1 MKAANM
7 TMKTLIITML
17 TLVTLIGTV
26 YSQQTKQSTKSKV
39 AEALPIGESKD
50 KSESKVNNQ
59 KIKEITIMTRKQK
72 SEEKFKQLFGEEIK
86 GIAETDPDFQEI
98 MNSFIFG
105 EVYNQGNLDNR
116 MRELTTIVVLTVN
129 QNLPQLKSQVAA
141 ALKIGVTP
149 IEIKEAVYQC
159 APYIG
164 FPKTLNAVNE
174 INGVFKGNNIVLPL
188 QSQKT
193 VSEETRLSKGIA
205 VQTEIFG
212 DLIPKMRAGAPENQK
227 HIQDYL
233 SAFCFGDFY
242 TRSGLDLKTRELLT
256 LCMVSSLGGADSQV
270 KAHVQANKNV
280 GNDKATLIGVITQ
293 CLPYMGFPRTLNAL
307 AFINEIFIEN

>member
-1 MKAANM
+1 MI
-7 TMKTLIITML
+7 KTSLITML
-17 TLVTLIGTV
+17 TLVTFISIA
-26 YSQQTKQSTKSKV
+26 YSQETKQQVKSKV
-39 AEALPIGESKD
+39 EAISPTDEPKGKL
-50 KSESKVNNQ
+50 ESKVNNQ
-59 KIKEITIMTRKQK
+59 KIKEITIMTRMEN
-72 SEEKFKQLFGEEIK
+72 SEEKFKQLFGE
-86 GIAETDPDFQEI
+86 GINGIEATDPDFQEI
-98 MNSFIFG
+98 MNSFIFK
-105 EVYNQGNLDNR
+105 EVYKQGKLDNR

-129 QNLPQLKSQVAA
+129 QNLLQLKSQVAV
-141 ALKIGVTP
+141 ALNIGVTP

-174 INGVFKGNNIVLPL
+174 INEAFKANNILLPL

-193 VSEETRLSKGIA
+193 VTKETRLSKGIA

-212 DLIPKMRAGAPENQK
+212 DLIPKMRANAPENQK

-233 SAFCFGDFY
+233 SGFCFGDFY
-242 TRSGLDLKTRELLT
+242 TRGGLDLKTRELLT
-256 LCMVSSLGGADSQV
+256 LSMVSSLGGADSQV

-280 GNDKATLIGVITQ
+280 GNNKATLIGVITQ

-307 AFINEIFIEN
+307 AYVNEIFIEN

>member
-1 MKAANM
+1 M
-7 TMKTLIITML
+7 
-17 TLVTLIGTV
+17 VTFISTA
-26 YSQQTKQSTKSKV
+26 YSQETKQSAKSKV
-39 AEALPIGESKD
+39 EAVFPKG
-50 KSESKVNNQ
+50 KSEGEVNNQ
-59 KIKEITIMTRKQK
+59 KIKEITIMTRMEK
-72 SEEKFKQLFGEEIK
+72 SEEKFKQLFGEEIN
-86 GIAETDPDFQEI
+86 GIEATDPDFQEI

-105 EVYNQGNLDNR
+105 EVYKQGKLDNR

-129 QNLPQLKSQVAA
+129 QNLLQLKSQVAA
-141 ALKIGVTP
+141 ALNIGVTP

-164 FPKTLNAVNE
+164 FPKTLNAIHE
-174 INGVFKGNNIVLPL
+174 INEVFKANNIVLPL
-188 QSQKT
+188 KSQKT
-193 VSEETRLSKGIA
+193 VTEDTRLSKGIA

-212 DLIPKMRAGAPENQK
+212 DLIPKMRANAPENQK

-242 TRSGLDLKTRELLT
+242 TRGGLDLKTRELLT
-256 LCMVSSLGGADSQV
+256 LSMVSSLGGADSQV

-280 GNDKATLIGVITQ
+280 GNDKATLISVITQ

-307 AFINEIFIEN
+307 AYVNEIFIEN

>member
-1 MKAANM
+1 
-7 TMKTLIITML
+7 
-17 TLVTLIGTV
+17 
-26 YSQQTKQSTKSKV
+26 
-39 AEALPIGESKD
+39 
-50 KSESKVNNQ
+50 
-59 KIKEITIMTRKQK
+59 MTRMEN
-72 SEEKFKQLFGEEIK
+72 SEEKFKQLFGE
-86 GIAETDPDFQEI
+86 GINGIEATDPDFQEI
-98 MNSFIFG
+98 MNSFIFK
-105 EVYNQGNLDNR
+105 EVYKQGKLDNR

-129 QNLPQLKSQVAA
+129 QNLLQLKSQVAV
-141 ALKIGVTP
+141 ALNIGVTP

-174 INGVFKGNNIVLPL
+174 INEAFKANNILLPL

-193 VSEETRLSKGIA
+193 VTKETRLSKGIA

-212 DLIPKMRAGAPENQK
+212 DLIPKMRANAPENQK

-233 SAFCFGDFY
+233 SGFCFGDFY
-242 TRSGLDLKTRELLT
+242 TRGGLDLKTRELLT
-256 LCMVSSLGGADSQV
+256 LSMVSSLGGADSQV

-280 GNDKATLIGVITQ
+280 GNNKATLIGVITQ

-307 AFINEIFIEN
+307 AYVNEIFIEN